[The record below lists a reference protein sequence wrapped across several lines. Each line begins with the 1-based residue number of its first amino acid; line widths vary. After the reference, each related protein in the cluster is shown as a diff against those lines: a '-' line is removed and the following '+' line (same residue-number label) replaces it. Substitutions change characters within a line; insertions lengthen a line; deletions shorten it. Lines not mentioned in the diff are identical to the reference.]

1 MSDEIK
7 HDDFTVDKT
16 NLYREETITDFK
28 IATLKVL
35 CPIHID
41 GTDDE
46 SRTRRYFGETQ
57 MVSPEGPIPVRS
69 MLPATSLEEAVDAFP
84 KAMEKALASLV
95 EQVKQMQNKSKAG
108 PGPKSRIIPGH
119 GKISA

>member
-1 MSDEIK
+1 MTEIK

-28 IATLKVL
+28 IASLKIL
-35 CPIHID
+35 CPINID

-46 SRTRRYFGETQ
+46 SRSKRYFGETQ
-57 MVSPEGPIPVRS
+57 MISPEGPVPVRS
-69 MLPATSLEEAVDAFP
+69 MLPATNLEEAIDAFP

-95 EQVKQMQNKSKAG
+95 EQVKQMQSKPNAG
-108 PGPKSRIIPGH
+108 RGSRVIKGH
-119 GKISA
+119 QKASA